1 MEIACIALAVFAGA
15 AVGFLTAALFT
26 GRRNR

>member
-1 MEIACIALAVFAGA
+1 MEIVHIALAAFAGA

-26 GRRNR
+26 GRKR